1 MNSLQDILPT
11 IPIFSFL
18 GRDEIT
24 AVQSLFVESTHQK
37 GEYIC
42 REGDEG
48 DTFHIILD
56 GELEVS
62 VGHDDSTRVLSILKK
77 GDFFGEMALLQGGKR
92 TASVIVARR
101 ALLVTLD
108 RTSFNSLFLKNAKAL
123 EYFTRVLCKRVANAN
138 KGDVVRKSS
147 MAISVGSGHANLQG
161 KSMLST
167 ALAAVLYDL
176 TGSEVLLVRLSPDS
190 NGASAEVLRW
200 EGAGDALDLAIG
212 NLAEGVFTLDLL
224 VRSGQDPNYYG
235 ECGSSLISRFTERF
249 PFIIFDIN
257 SEPRG

>member
-1 MNSLQDILPT
+1 MNSLQDNLPT

-77 GDFFGEMALLQGGKR
+77 GDFFGEMALLDGAPR
-92 TASVIVARR
+92 SADI
-101 ALLVTLD
+101 
-108 RTSFNSLFLKNAKAL
+108 
-123 EYFTRVLCKRVANAN
+123 
-138 KGDVVRKSS
+138 
-147 MAISVGSGHANLQG
+147 
-161 KSMLST
+161 T
-167 ALAAVLYDL
+167 ALGEVTVMVIARAAFSKLL
-176 TGSEVLLVRLSPDS
+176 RSEPQIAQVLLRTLAGRLR
-190 NGASAEVLRW
+190 AAQKQ
-200 EGAGDALDLAIG
+200 
-212 NLAEGVFTLDLL
+212 F
-224 VRSGQDPNYYG
+224 
-235 ECGSSLISRFTERF
+235 
-249 PFIIFDIN
+249 
-257 SEPRG
+257 